1 MSLRGTK
8 CRSNLVGID
17 CFIELRPLRND
28 EVIIMYRINFSFSK
42 KGLMRY
48 ISHLDLMRLFTRAMR
63 RAELPL
69 KMSEGFSPHP
79 KLSLKRALKLG
90 VESEHEEASIVL
102 RFPVELDD
110 FKNRLQKKLPEG
122 ISLKDVQGNFN

>member
-1 MSLRGTK
+1 
-8 CRSNLVGID
+8 
-17 CFIELRPLRND
+17 
-28 EVIIMYRINFSFSK
+28 MYRVNFSFSK
-42 KGLMRY
+42 QGLMRY

-90 VESEHEEASIVL
+90 VESEHEEASIIL
-102 RFPVELDD
+102 RFPVTPED
-110 FKNRLQKKLPEG
+110 FKDRLQKKLPEG